1 MIEILTRQS
10 KQCEF
15 WIYRLDQFFLEIV
28 DVDNFVKKN
37 FDFYKTIQNH
47 YLTAKTCFAHSLGF
61 ILNIY
66 FVVEV
71 IIPKPVPPP
80 RYIWE

>member
-28 DVDNFVKKN
+28 DVDNFVKKIS
-37 FDFYKTIQNH
+37 T
-47 YLTAKTCFAHSLGF
+47 F
-61 ILNIY
+61 IKL
-66 FVVEV
+66 FR
-71 IIPKPVPPP
+71 IIT
-80 RYIWE
+80 

>member
-15 WIYRLDQFFLEIV
+15 WVYLLDHFFLEIV
-28 DVDNFVKKN
+28 DVDNFFKKN
-37 FDFYKTIQNH
+37 STLKTIQNH

-61 ILNIY
+61 ILY
-66 FVVEV
+66 T
-71 IIPKPVPPP
+71 
-80 RYIWE
+80 YT